1 MGVPVTEAPQVAG
14 ISVVQPSEG
23 VPMHFLVR
31 MADGSFQ
38 RKNINSTHALRLA
51 ADLLNGAAFNFG
63 NKEN

>member
-1 MGVPVTEAPQVAG
+1 MGLPMTDVAG

-31 MADGSFQ
+31 MSDGSFQ
-38 RKNINSTHALRLA
+38 RKNINPTHALRLA

-63 NKEN
+63 NTKE

>member
-1 MGVPVTEAPQVAG
+1 MTDTPQVAG

-31 MADGSFQ
+31 LSDGSFQ
-38 RKNINSTHALRLA
+38 RKDINSVHALRLA

-63 NKEN
+63 KETI